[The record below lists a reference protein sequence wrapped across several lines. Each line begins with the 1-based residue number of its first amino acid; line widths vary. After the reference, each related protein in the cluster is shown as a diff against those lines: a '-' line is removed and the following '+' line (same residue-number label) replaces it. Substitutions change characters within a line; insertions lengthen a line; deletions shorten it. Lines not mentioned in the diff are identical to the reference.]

1 MKSFICTFALLAIAL
16 CGPSLATAATSGDE
30 VVVLFN
36 RKMAG
41 SESVARHYAEVRRV
55 PDTQV
60 IGFDLSTSEEIA
72 RADFEYDLARPL
84 AHELAKRKLWRIG
97 TVRRAVTN
105 ATDLR
110 ELQMPVE
117 SKIRYVVLCYGV
129 PLKIKPDATLQET
142 GMEQWQPELRR
153 NEAAVDS
160 ELACLPLP
168 PELRKATGL
177 VRNSTYTTTNSAWL
191 HPTNGLL
198 MVARLDGPTA
208 DIARGLVDRAMQA
221 ETNGYWGRAYCDTR
235 SIKDPGY
242 IQGDEWIQGAY
253 DICRVAGLESVLDT
267 NAATFPVGFP
277 LSQVAFYAG
286 WYDANVSGPFAA
298 NSVEF
303 MPGAFAYHL
312 HSSSASS
319 LRTTKQFWAGPLLDR
334 GATCTMGSV
343 YEPYLSGT
351 PDIGVFTARWLLNN
365 FTFGEAAYA
374 AQNTLSW
381 QTTVVG
387 DPLYRAFA
395 LHPQL
400 LHLKLENTGNPLVA
414 WSHVRVVNLNLLR
427 GMPLLQ
433 MVGYLQSL
441 PMTTTNAVMMEKLA
455 DLYAVVGKPES
466 TVHAYKQALKNQPTP
481 QQQLR
486 LRLKL
491 ADQLAAQGRDAERL
505 DNGLALL
512 REFPD
517 RPGRLETS
525 QQLLALA
532 RKLDRTSDA
541 VTLAAEVARLTP
553 VPGTNSVP
561 PKP

>member
-1 MKSFICTFALLAIAL
+1 
-16 CGPSLATAATSGDE
+16 
-30 VVVLFN
+30 
-36 RKMAG
+36 
-41 SESVARHYAEVRRV
+41 
-55 PDTQV
+55 
-60 IGFDLSTSEEIA
+60 
-72 RADFEYDLARPL
+72 
-84 AHELAKRKLWRIG
+84 
-97 TVRRAVTN
+97 
-105 ATDLR
+105 
-110 ELQMPVE
+110 
-117 SKIRYVVLCYGV
+117 VVLCYGV